1 MSTTNLPDSP
11 KIDRLA
17 LYRARAQ
24 SARREA
30 TRASGEA
37 RDSYLFLADQWDR
50 LAELAEQREK
60 ASSSFS

>member
-1 MSTTNLPDSP
+1 MSTTNSADST
-11 KIDRLA
+11 KTDRHA

-60 ASSSFS
+60 SSGSFS